1 MKIIFD
7 EDDAEMVAEV
17 LAIERGMTWDS
28 SKPYPPKSME
38 DDMYTTG
45 PWTFCGHVTADG
57 SPYCPHHKAIAS
69 GPKMAPWKAT
79 R

>member
-17 LAIERGMTWDS
+17 LAIERGMTWDL

-38 DDMYTTG
+38 DDMYTTALRVVAAFRRKYG
-45 PWTFCGHVTADG
+45 TAN
-57 SPYCPHHKAIAS
+57 A
-69 GPKMAPWKAT
+69 
-79 R
+79 